1 MRPARG
7 AAARLRGTPC
17 REPEAIRVS
26 EPEIAVEETWA
37 KAKVGQKFAAP
48 ITAAKMESPVSG
60 AFPVAGAGLNLRPPD
75 YAI

>member
-48 ITAAKMESPVSG
+48 ITAAKIEKPRFRGFSSSG
-60 AFPVAGAGLNLRPPD
+60 GR
-75 YAI
+75 I